1 LSFAGGALAGGI
13 SALLVVLVANGF
25 TKVKA
30 FAEENGDTRLTAL
43 DKNGAPI
50 SIQIRNGAVVSPQ
63 FDQVRISTSTVAF
76 PNSNQP
82 NYLLKNES
90 SVIKRIFALT
100 FVPDATFQTDGVLSI
115 TLNEAPLFP
124 ITPMVAGDFTDV
136 SALNIPIPDT
146 YGLKILPKREL
157 KVFIKSPNGVLVTGT
172 IAVFIGELP

>member
-1 LSFAGGALAGGI
+1 MSFAGGALAGGVT
-13 SALLVVLVANGF
+13 ALLVVLLSNGF

-30 FAEENGDTRLTAL
+30 FAEENGDTRLT
-43 DKNGAPI
+43 GISPTGEPV

-63 FDQVRISTSTVAF
+63 FDQVRISTNKVAF

-82 NYLLKNES
+82 NYFLKNES

-100 FVPDATFQTDGVLSI
+100 FVPDTVFQSDGALSI

-124 ITPMVAGDFTDV
+124 ITPMVAGDFQDV

-172 IAVFIGELP
+172 VAVFIGELP